1 MDNIAI
7 ESFIAHCDDM
17 MIAEEGFGDK
27 ARKAGKWILEK
38 LNTLWANFMKFVNM
52 VKNKV
57 KSALRKMSGAE
68 NEEAKLKEKIASL
81 EKAKKELER
90 EVKVAHEER
99 DSTYSIN
106 KRLSQLNEE
115 AINKSKKLKHDMNE
129 LIDENKST
137 KENLENVTEELKW
150 SKRRLDLYI
159 ESYDALEKIDTY
171 VHNVLSPYWQTSAKQ
186 INDGLNKC
194 REALSILKNIPVDKD
209 ANAVNDIMKTNRVC
223 PYVGGIFA
231 VYEYEKE
238 HNGEGYLTTFKELI
252 KSAKYSPEGR
262 IQNTFVLK
270 QIELFDKH
278 IKRLES
284 IKKSA
289 ESFVKEGD
297 RIPNIYAR
305 DKFMLYMGENIK
317 MLQDRIHD
325 ATSYMKDLMSLLNDP
340 DAVDW

>member
-7 ESFIAHCDDM
+7 ESFIAHCDEM

-38 LNTLWANFMKFVNM
+38 LNTLWTNFMKFVNM

-81 EKAKKELER
+81 EKAKKELED
-90 EVKVAHEER
+90 EVKVSHEER
-99 DSTYSIN
+99 DSAYQRN
-106 KRLSQLNEE
+106 KRLSQLNKE
-115 AINKSKKLKHDMNE
+115 AIDMSKN

-137 KENLENVTEELKW
+137 KENLEKVTKELERTK
-150 SKRRLDLYI
+150 KYLDSYKMC
-159 ESYDALEKIDTY
+159 YDALEKIDTY
-171 VHNVLSPYWQTSAKQ
+171 VHNVLDPYWQSTAKE
-186 INDGLNKC
+186 IDDGLNEC
-194 REALSILKNIPVDKD
+194 RKALSILKNIPI
-209 ANAVNDIMKTNRVC
+209 NASSEDVKSVMKTNRILYFFVNK
-223 PYVGGIFA
+223 PLVHR
-231 VYEYEKE
+231 YEEDKG
-238 HNGEGYLTTFKELI
+238 HLVSFKKLI
-252 KSAKYSPEGR
+252 KSAKYSSEGR
-262 IQNTFVLK
+262 IQNTFILK
-270 QIELFDKH
+270 QIEIFDKH

-305 DKFMLYMGENIK
+305 DKFMLRMGEQIGK
-317 MLQDRIHD
+317 LQKRIND
-325 ATSYMKDLMSLLNDP
+325 ATSYMKDLMSLLNDSEG
-340 DAVDW
+340 VDW

>member
-1 MDNIAI
+1 MDNLAI
-7 ESFIAHCDDM
+7 ESFIAHCDEM
-17 MIAEEGFGDK
+17 MIAEEGFGNK

-38 LNTLWANFMKFVNM
+38 LNTLWTNFMKFVNM

-81 EKAKKELER
+81 EKAKKELES
-90 EVKVAHEER
+90 ENSGLKADLKVSHEER
-99 DSTYSIN
+99 DSAYQKN
-106 KRLSQLNEE
+106 KGLSQLNKE
-115 AINKSKKLKHDMNE
+115 ALDVAKT

-137 KENLENVTEELKW
+137 SENLERVTKELEQTK
-150 SKRRLDLYI
+150 KYLD
-159 ESYDALEKIDTY
+159 SYKMCYNALEKIDNY
-171 VHNVLSPYWQTSAKQ
+171 VHNVLSPYWQSSAKE
-186 INDGLNKC
+186 IDDGLNYC
-194 REALSILKNIPVDKD
+194 RKALSILKSIPVNASSEDVKSIMEKNQMRIFYIEKPMVHRYEEDK
-209 ANAVNDIMKTNRVC
+209 
-223 PYVGGIFA
+223 
-231 VYEYEKE
+231 
-238 HNGEGYLTTFKELI
+238 GYLVSFKKLI
-252 KSAKYSPEGR
+252 KSANYSPEGR

-270 QIELFDKH
+270 QIEIFDKN

-305 DKFMLYMGENIK
+305 DKFMLRMGEQIGR
-317 MLQDRIHD
+317 LQKRIND

-340 DAVDW
+340 EGVDW

>member
-7 ESFIAHCDDM
+7 ESFIQHCDDM

-52 VKNKV
+52 IKNKV

-81 EKAKKELER
+81 EKAKKELES

-106 KRLSQLNEE
+106 KGLSQSNEKANDE
-115 AINKSKKLKHDMNE
+115 SKKLKHDMNK

-137 KENLENVTEELKW
+137 KENLESVTEELKW
-150 SKRRLDLYI
+150 SRKRLDLYR
-159 ESYDALEKIDTY
+159 ESYGALEKIDTY
-171 VHNVLSPYWQTSAKQ
+171 VHNVLSPYWQTSAKR
-186 INDGLNKC
+186 INDGLNEC
-194 REALSILKNIPVDKD
+194 RKELSILKNIPVNKD
-209 ANAVNDIMKTNRVC
+209 ANAVNDIMKTNHVRLFVEK
-223 PYVGGIFA
+223 PSVH
-231 VYEYEKE
+231 EYEKE

-262 IQNTFVLK
+262 IQNTFILK
-270 QIELFDKH
+270 QIEIFDKH

-284 IKKSA
+284 IKKST
-289 ESFVKEGD
+289 ETFVKEGD

-305 DKFMLYMGENIK
+305 DKFMLYMGEEIK
-317 MLQDRIHD
+317 DLQDRIHD

-340 DAVDW
+340 DGIDR